1 MELLNRRKALAS
13 SALILLPAMAGI
25 ALWNRL
31 PGGNGPEKLAFCL
44 GTPAAM
50 LATHWLC
57 LWLTFRTN
65 RQNGQS
71 KKALELVYWLLPCV
85 SLFCS
90 AGTCA
95 VALDVKLGWE
105 RLVPTSLGLMFL
117 VIGNYMP
124 KMKRN
129 PTLGI
134 RLPWTLANEEN
145 WNRTHRAGGRMWVA
159 GGLVLLV
166 FCLLPETAMIAG
178 MLAVIAVL
186 AVAPCVYSYRLY
198 RAQVQNGSWNAT
210 LRRSKADR
218 MVAAAVLA
226 ILAAAAVGT
235 FVLLFTGDIRYT
247 VGQSALT
254 IQASYWPDAKVDYVD
269 VESVEYAEGVP
280 AGSRTNGFGS
290 PRLSMG
296 AFRNDVFGDYTR
308 YAYTGCEACIVL
320 QVKGKTMV
328 LSAADE
334 SETKALYEALLN
346 KTRG

>member
-1 MELLNRRKALAS
+1 MELLNKRKALAS

-25 ALWNRL
+25 ALWDRL
-31 PGGNGPEKLAFCL
+31 PGQNGPEKLAFCL
-44 GTPAAM
+44 GIPAAM

-57 LWLTFRTN
+57 LWLTMRTN

-71 KKALELVYWLLPCV
+71 KKALELVYWLLPCA
-85 SLFCS
+85 SLFCC

-105 RLVPTSLGLMFL
+105 RLVPASLGLMFL

-124 KMKRN
+124 KMKQN

-145 WNRTHRAGGRMWVA
+145 WTRTHRIGGRMWVA
-159 GGLVLLV
+159 GGLVLLL
-166 FCLLPETAMIAG
+166 FCLLQETAMVAG
-178 MLAVIAVL
+178 MLTVIAVL
-186 AVAPCVYSYRLY
+186 AVFPCVYSYRLY
-198 RAQVQNGSWNAT
+198 RIQVRNGSWNGS

-218 MVAAAVLA
+218 AVAAAVLV
-226 ILAAAAVGT
+226 ILAAAAVGS
-235 FVLLFTGDIRYT
+235 FVLLFTGDICYT
-247 VGQSALT
+247 AGESALT
-254 IQASYWPDAKVDYVD
+254 IEASYWPDAAVNYADI
-269 VESVEYAEGVP
+269 ESVEYAEGIP

-296 AFRNDVFGDYTR
+296 SFRNEAFGDYIR
-308 YAYTGCEACIVL
+308 YAYTGCEACVVIRTN
-320 QVKGKTMV
+320 GKTVV

-334 SETKALYEALLN
+334 NATKALYQTLLE
-346 KTRG
+346 KTVG